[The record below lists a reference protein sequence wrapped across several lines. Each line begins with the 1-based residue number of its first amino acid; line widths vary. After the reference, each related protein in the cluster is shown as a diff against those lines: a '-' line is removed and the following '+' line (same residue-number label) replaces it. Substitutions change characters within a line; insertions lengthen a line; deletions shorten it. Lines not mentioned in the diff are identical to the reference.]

1 MALISMKELL
11 EAGVHFGHLTRRWHP
26 KMKKYI
32 YHERN
37 GIYIIDLHQTLR
49 LLEEAYEFIRSVAA
63 QGELV
68 LFVGTKR
75 QAQDAI
81 RENAERSGMPYVSV
95 RWLGGLL
102 TNFATIRGR
111 VQYLE
116 KLIQD
121 EKSGEWERL
130 PKNEQLILRR
140 KKEKLLAYLGG
151 LRTLD
156 CLPGAIFVIDTR
168 RELIACRE
176 ARRLGIPIVAVV
188 DTNCDPNLVDYVI
201 PGNDDA
207 IRAIRLITSKIADA
221 VIEGRQEY
229 QQSLIDRGVE
239 AEVEPEE
246 AEEGEEA
253 VASVAA
259 AGMVKEE
266 EEEAPLA
273 PEDMFI
279 DADLIDLDDTDE

>member
-1 MALISMKELL
+1 MALVSMKELL

-49 LLEEAYEFIRSVAA
+49 LLEEAYDFVRSVAA
-63 QGELV
+63 AGELV

-75 QAQDAI
+75 QAQEAI
-81 RENAERSGMPYVSV
+81 RENAERCKMPYVSV

-102 TNFATIRGR
+102 TNFQTIRGR
-111 VQYLE
+111 IDYLE
-116 KLIQD
+116 RLIR
-121 EKSGEWERL
+121 EEETGEWERL
-130 PKNEQLILRR
+130 PKKEQLSLRR
-140 KKEKLLAYLGG
+140 RKEKLLAYLGG
-151 LRTLD
+151 LRALD
-156 CLPGAIFVIDTR
+156 RLPSAVYVVDTR

-188 DTNCDPNLVDYVI
+188 DTNCDPDLADYVI

-207 IRAIRLITSKIADA
+207 IRAIRLITSKMADA
-221 VIEGRQEY
+221 VLEGQQQY
-229 QQSLIDRGVE
+229 QQSLVDQGI
-239 AEVEPEE
+239 EPEE
-246 AEEGEEA
+246 PVEEVAAVEGEEEGEAEEP
-253 VASVAA
+253 AA
-259 AGMVKEE
+259 EE
-266 EEEAPLA
+266 PEAPLA

-279 DADLIDLDDTDE
+279 DADLIEIDETLDEE